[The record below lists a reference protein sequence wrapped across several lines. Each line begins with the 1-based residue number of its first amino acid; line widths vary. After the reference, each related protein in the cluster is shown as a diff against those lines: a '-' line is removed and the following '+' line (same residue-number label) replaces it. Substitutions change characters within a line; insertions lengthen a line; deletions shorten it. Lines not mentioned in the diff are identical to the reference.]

1 MTRSTFR
8 CVTAAALGLAA
19 AAPLQAHAQD
29 IQSATIEVANRGTAA
44 DLLTPPSRPG
54 RTSRRPTSTVPAG
67 VNPNLAPPPSSGSP
81 TGYNDPS
88 LGFNST
94 QYWAKDA
101 QYSGVTRLIITYDTR
116 NVTTGVTGTA
126 SFLCSGALINAG
138 KSVLT
143 AGHCLNNSVE
153 GGVEFTLRTV
163 QVQLGQNF
171 GGNTTAEP
179 GAGAPSVNQAFNFV
193 QDVGPDGVRIHPDY
207 SGSVIDQRDIAVVN
221 LNTPAP
227 SLYRSYELYAGTGIG
242 EEFNVAGWGGRG
254 NGDLGTVNAAGST
267 GSGQRIRQGLNRFDI
282 SYASDKWSTAFTN
295 LITGARGPQDVYLA
309 DFDNGLA
316 ANDALCQL
324 SFATIG
330 GAPIWLGTDAERP
343 LRHRASV
350 SARWARPA
358 ATRAARRSSAAGFR
372 RCLVVRPDVRHG
384 LLRRRPPRAQ
394 LVVRRAERHDAGR
407 HQRGLGEQRRR
418 ARAGD
423 AAAVRR
429 RRGGPGG
436 RRRPPP
442 ARELTA
448 TPAGAIAGGPG
459 IRVLPLVVSALTA
472 ATMLTPT
479 RSLGAQELGAVAPS
493 ACTREFRAVLLPV
506 RDGS

>member
-44 DLLTPPSRPG
+44 DLLTTTIETRSYI
-54 RTSRRPTSTVPAG
+54 TTADVTVPAG

-242 EEFNVAGWGGRG
+242 EEYNVAGWGGRG

-343 LRHRASV
+343 CDTGVGIREVGSAGGDSGGPSFIGGRV
-350 SARWARPA
+350 SAVTSFGQTFGTGFFGDVRPGLNSSFGELNGMTRVDINAGWVNSAVVPEPATLLLFGVGA
-358 ATRAARRSSAAGFR
+358 AGLAGVAARRR
-372 RCLVVRPDVRHG
+372 R
-384 LLRRRPPRAQ
+384 
-394 LVVRRAERHDAGR
+394 
-407 HQRGLGEQRRR
+407 
-418 ARAGD
+418 
-423 AAAVRR
+423 
-429 RRGGPGG
+429 
-436 RRRPPP
+436 
-442 ARELTA
+442 
-448 TPAGAIAGGPG
+448 
-459 IRVLPLVVSALTA
+459 VS
-472 ATMLTPT
+472 
-479 RSLGAQELGAVAPS
+479 
-493 ACTREFRAVLLPV
+493 
-506 RDGS
+506 